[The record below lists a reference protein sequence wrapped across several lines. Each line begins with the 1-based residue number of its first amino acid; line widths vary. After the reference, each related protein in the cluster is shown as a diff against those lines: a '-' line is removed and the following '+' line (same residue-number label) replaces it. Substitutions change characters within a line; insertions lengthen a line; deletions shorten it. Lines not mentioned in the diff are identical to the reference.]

1 MASAQAVASLLLL
14 ADGRFP
20 VGGHAH
26 SAGVEAAIL
35 DGRVRSFADLEHF
48 VEGRLFSTGLTEA
61 ALAAAATV
69 RWAQVG
75 MAAYDELS
83 TESDAR
89 YPTEPLRDASRR
101 LGRQLL
107 RVAAVSWPDSLCD
120 TLAGQRDLPVH
131 QPVALGAVGAV
142 AGITPVDVAALSLH
156 HNVTTPL
163 QAAIKLAGWDPFQ
176 IAAASVRFTQVV
188 AECAQQAASYSGGPL
203 SDLPA
208 DNAPL
213 IEIAAVNHTTHQPG
227 MFAT

>member
-1 MASAQAVASLLLL
+1 M
-14 ADGRFP
+14 
-20 VGGHAH
+20 
-26 SAGVEAAIL
+26 
-35 DGRVRSFADLEHF
+35 RSFADLEHF

-69 RWAQVG
+69 RWAQDG

-89 YPTEPLRDASRR
+89 YPTEPLRDAPRR

-142 AGITPVDVAALSLH
+142 AGITPCRRRSTFAPSQRD
-156 HNVTTPL
+156 
-163 QAAIKLAGWDPFQ
+163 D
-176 IAAASVRFTQVV
+176 AAASRHQTRWLG
-188 AECAQQAASYSGGPL
+188 SLPDRRRIRPLHPSRRGMRPTGRLLPGGR
-203 SDLPA
+203 
-208 DNAPL
+208 
-213 IEIAAVNHTTHQPG
+213 
-227 MFAT
+227 